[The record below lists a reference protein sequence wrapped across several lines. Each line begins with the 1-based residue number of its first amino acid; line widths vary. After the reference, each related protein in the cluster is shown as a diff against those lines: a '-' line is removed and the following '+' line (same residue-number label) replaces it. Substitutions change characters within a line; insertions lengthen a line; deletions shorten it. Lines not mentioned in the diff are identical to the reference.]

1 MSEAPPLPPLLWRR
15 LQDFLA
21 ERKTGQLIL
30 HVHEGR
36 VTRLEVRE
44 VFGPREESVVD
55 SR

>member
-1 MSEAPPLPPLLWRR
+1 MSDAPPVPAALWLR